1 MNHRKLIDRLL
12 LVGLAIALV
21 FEPSFSQTR
30 VAPRPQAPRVRTS
43 ETNRF
48 IVAFE
53 LSPEKGFAFTW
64 PYETMRPAPYDSV
77 LMVVETM
84 PRVLDRD
91 GRPRSLRA
99 SEALKVNGRLQ
110 RPLPSNKS
118 SDRTQQFEVKLSQ
131 GRLRCTLVIPEGFTL
146 DRQYRTARIKLYQAR
161 AWKKSDYQ

>member
-12 LVGLAIALV
+12 LVGLAIAL
-21 FEPSFSQTR
+21 PCDLSFSQTR
-30 VAPRPQAPRVRTS
+30 VPRRPPVPRVTTK

-64 PYETMRPAPYDSV
+64 PYETMRPAPFDSV

-91 GRPRSLRA
+91 GMARSLRA
-99 SEALKVNGRLQ
+99 SESLKVNGQLQ
-110 RPLPSNKS
+110 KPLPVSKS
-118 SDRTQQFEVKLSQ
+118 SARTQQQFKVRLSQ
-131 GRLRCTLVIPEGFTL
+131 GRLRFSLVIPEGFTL
-146 DRQYRTARIKLYQAR
+146 DHRYRTARIKLYQAR
-161 AWKKSDYQ
+161 A